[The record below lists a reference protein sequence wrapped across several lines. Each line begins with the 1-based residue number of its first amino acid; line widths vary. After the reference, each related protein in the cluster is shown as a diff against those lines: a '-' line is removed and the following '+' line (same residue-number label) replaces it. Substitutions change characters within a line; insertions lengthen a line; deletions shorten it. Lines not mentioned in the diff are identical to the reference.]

1 MLENFEI
8 SQKMIVKVGYCIPI
22 PVDTG
27 RKLNV
32 HKTFRRPSGCLLNV
46 LRTRSI
52 YVLFLRG
59 YGFFLSFS
67 LHVKQLHYAKIRLQ
81 NTFLQTKMLDK
92 GIGKFC

>member
-8 SQKMIVKVGYCIPI
+8 SQKMIVKVGDCIPI

-32 HKTFRRPSGCLLNV
+32 HKTFRRPPGCLLNV

-59 YGFFLSFS
+59 YGFFCLFHCMLNNSIMPKFAFKILSF
-67 LHVKQLHYAKIRLQ
+67 KQR
-81 NTFLQTKMLDK
+81 
-92 GIGKFC
+92 C